1 MTRTARPTTTLARTI
16 AVLLLAGIPAATLAA
31 PTLAG
36 SFADPPYALAAH
48 CDLAQPIAF
57 VNLVVV
63 NRGAARTAAIPV
75 AATDGAGILR
85 GSTTL
90 LPIQPGA
97 QSAPLV
103 PLLSMPSNLGAVGG
117 THTITVSLGAVHLA
131 PVAVTIPRTFC
142 ATQAQGATTGG
153 VSRSAAERAARQPL
167 AATPGP
173 LTAVK
178 PGTNVARI
186 TAEKSTPAA
195 PGQMYVP
202 QSAKQCAWHVGVLG
216 ALACPDLIRSGDVLL
231 VWDWEPG
238 SIGPR
243 DVDGF
248 HVYRVDSHMKKL
260 VYTRANKKDVTL
272 YDLPGPSGTHIGE
285 CYAVAAYA
293 GSFESALS
301 GMACL
306 TRQNTISLA
315 QPSVAATPP
324 PPRAPRHVVIHIT
337 EDAFPT
343 DTVVAAGGDVTWIN
357 DDSDRHTVEFDGGN
371 YGRGLAPGDRYT
383 HTFPDKGVSYVA
395 NYLCR
400 YHMSMNGRLTV
411 VH

>member
-1 MTRTARPTTTLARTI
+1 M
-16 AVLLLAGIPAATLAA
+16 LLVCIPEATLAG
-31 PTLAG
+31 PNLAG

-57 VNLVVV
+57 VNLLVV
-63 NRGAARTAAIPV
+63 NRGDARTAAIPV
-75 AATDGAGILR
+75 TATDGAGVLR

-90 LPIQPGA
+90 LPIPPGA
-97 QSAPLV
+97 QSALLV
-103 PLLSMPSNLGAVGG
+103 PLLDMPSNPGALGG
-117 THTITVSLGAVHLA
+117 THTITISLGAFHLA
-131 PVAVTIPRTFC
+131 PVAVTVPPTFC
-142 ATQAQGATTGG
+142 ATQAPGAATGG
-153 VSRSAAERAARQPL
+153 VSRSAAERAAHLPL
-167 AATPGP
+167 AVTPGP
-173 LTAVK
+173 LIGVTK
-178 PGTNVARI
+178 PSSNVARI

-195 PGQMYVP
+195 PGQMYIP
-202 QSAKQCAWHVGVLG
+202 NSAKQCAWHVGVLG
-216 ALACPDLIRSGDVLL
+216 AFACPDLIRSGDVLL

-243 DVDGF
+243 DIDGF
-248 HVYRVDSHMKKL
+248 RVYRVDGHMKKL
-260 VYTRANKKDVTL
+260 VYTRANKKDITL
-272 YDLPGPSGTHIGE
+272 YDLPGPSGTHIGQ

-315 QPSVAATPP
+315 QPSVVPTPSP
-324 PPRAPRHVVIHIT
+324 TPVPRHVVIHIT
-337 EDAFPT
+337 EDSFPT

-357 DDSDRHTVEFDGGN
+357 DDTDAHTVEFDGGN
-371 YGRGLAPGDRYT
+371 YGRELAPGGRYT
-383 HTFPDKGVSYVA
+383 HTFPDKGVNYVA

-411 VH
+411 LH